1 MLKKKRKQLVE
12 LWTDRLEGVVK
23 NTDNWLDIIAI
34 RRILLT
40 KSEMIRQ
47 MLSFSKWTLNKGYTF
62 ISKMIFDLEE
72 KDQNKSVPKFDQ
84 SLKFMDLPQDSV
96 TKTDSTRAEAQLET
110 HFPFVTLQTNQS
122 TI

>member
-1 MLKKKRKQLVE
+1 
-12 LWTDRLEGVVK
+12 VVK

-34 RRILLT
+34 RRILLS

-62 ISKMIFDLEE
+62 ISKMIFDADDRDHQKNLQ
-72 KDQNKSVPKFDQ
+72 KVGQ
-84 SLKFMDLPQDSV
+84 SSRVLDLAPETQIKIENI
-96 TKTDSTRAEAQLET
+96 KTET
-110 HFPFVTLQTNQS
+110 DTHLPFLTLQSNQS